1 MDTPSAVKHRPKHP
15 PRGATRETRVTAT
28 TTKAEI
34 LKRAKAMM
42 AAGERGRTK
51 AMKAMTTEKP
61 VTLPT
66 APWDRPEFKSV
77 RGKDKK

>member
-1 MDTPSAVKHRPKHP
+1 
-15 PRGATRETRVTAT
+15 
-28 TTKAEI
+28 
-34 LKRAKAMM
+34 
-42 AAGERGRTK
+42 
-51 AMKAMTTEKP
+51 MKAMTTDKP